1 MKHKNDIGKVLKNR
15 LGELNESPDMEVW
28 NTLES
33 ELKIHKRNR
42 IIKRIAFVLTFLICL
57 YILYVVIDKK
67 KEIPSGNTIE
77 NTVYNHNTT
86 IIKQN
91 STETYNEHKLVL
103 ENQKITNETN
113 LKPEPLN
120 DKIDNNRSN
129 NKSINSTQKKEFK
142 NLSKKIS
149 SPKNNYDSIQKNFA
163 KNALTKKLNRKDSL
177 IKKLTTIRKH
187 NAINSSMNFRVH
199 DYNQQITLKEFD
211 NRSSKSD
218 KHFNNTKEEIT
229 RTKSKV
235 NPSEKHHEYLKLK
248 SKGYYQ
254 FQLSTILNDSLIL
267 KTNSKDSI
275 KKTSSRWS
283 ISVNGGIN
291 QINTNLKENII
302 HNNLIDTKN
311 NSTTESYGIR
321 LNYQL
326 NKKFSLR
333 FGLQKLS
340 FRFNTSNIANTNP
353 NIRIDS
359 IVNTKN
365 VIPLIST
372 SDLITKLNNSS
383 SFELNEMSNY
393 LEFPLEIKYRL
404 PKLENISLIAGASY
418 LHLLNSDIYVNSNN
432 GNQFK
437 LAKSLDARKS
447 VYSLNFGVGYD
458 IRLSKNFYLNL
469 EGFYKQ
475 YLGLY
480 DSNGT
485 NFSTHNLNFQAGFTF
500 KF

>member
-15 LGELNESPDMEVW
+15 LEELNESPDMEVW

-33 ELKIHKRNR
+33 ELRIHKRNR
-42 IIKRIAFVLTFLICL
+42 IIKRIAFVLAFVISV
-57 YILYVVIDKK
+57 YILYVIIYKN
-67 KEIPSGNTIE
+67 KEIPSSNTIE

-86 IIKQN
+86 ITKQN
-91 STETYNEHKLVL
+91 SKETYNEHKIVL
-103 ENQKITNETN
+103 ENQKLTLETN
-113 LKPEPLN
+113 LKLKNLN
-120 DKIDNNRSN
+120 DKIGNNRSN

-142 NLSKKIS
+142 NISKKIS
-149 SPKNNYDSIQKNFA
+149 SPKNNYDSIQKKLL
-163 KNALTKKLNRKDSL
+163 KNTLTKKLEKKDSL
-177 IKKLTTIRKH
+177 TKKRTTIRKH
-187 NAINSSMNFRVH
+187 NAINSSKNFSVH

-211 NRSSKSD
+211 SRSSKSE
-218 KHFNNTKEEIT
+218 KHLNETKEEIT
-229 RTKSKV
+229 RFKSEV

-275 KKTSSRWS
+275 KKTSSHWS

-291 QINTNLKENII
+291 QINTNFKENII
-302 HNNLIDTKN
+302 HNNIVDTKN
-311 NSTTESYGIR
+311 NSTAESYGIR

-326 NKKFSLR
+326 NDKFSLR

-340 FRFNTSNIANTNP
+340 FRFNTSNIDNNNP

-359 IVNTKN
+359 IVNTNN
-365 VIPLIST
+365 VTPLIST

-383 SFELNEMSNY
+383 SFVLNEISNY
-393 LEFPLEIKYRL
+393 LEFPLEIKYKL
-404 PKLENISLIAGASY
+404 PKVENLSLIAGASY
-418 LHLLNSDIYVNSNN
+418 LHLLNSDVHVNSNN

-480 DSNGT
+480 GSNGT
-485 NFSTHNLNFQAGFTF
+485 NFNTHNLNFQTGFTF